1 MSVRGSAHPDWRVRR
16 DLEVVERVP
25 IEAGQSEE
33 NEGYLQVKRDK
44 MGHLLSMT
52 KK

>member
-1 MSVRGSAHPDWRVRR
+1 MTNNPKKIDGLKKLY

-25 IEAGQSEE
+25 IEAGHSEE
-33 NEGYLQVKRDK
+33 NDGYLQVKRDK
-44 MGHLLSMT
+44 MGHLLSLP